1 MHLSTALVAA
11 LIIVAVEQA
20 SAQLSKA
27 EQAQC
32 KAEMEPKFKAET
44 DKDLAAKMAKG
55 HEMLKNTVELVQ
67 GMNAEQKAKLVNTY
81 FTGVCAPIKEF
92 YNL

>member
-27 EQAQC
+27 EQGKSHFLNVLAKFRLSAQC

-55 HEMLKNTVELVQ
+55 HEMLKVILHL
-67 GMNAEQKAKLVNTY
+67 GR
-81 FTGVCAPIKEF
+81 F
-92 YNL
+92 YDKS